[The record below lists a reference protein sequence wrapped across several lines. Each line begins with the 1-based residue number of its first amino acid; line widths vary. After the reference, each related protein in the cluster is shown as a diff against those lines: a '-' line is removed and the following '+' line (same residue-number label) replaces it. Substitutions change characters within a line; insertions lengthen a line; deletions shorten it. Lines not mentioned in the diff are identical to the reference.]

1 MFIIQIHLKGEVNIK
16 NRKIFLFLI
25 ILITI
30 TSLISCA
37 SRPGGGAMEPSV
49 SDGVPYKKFQSF
61 EYENT
66 KYSIYCLEYNSTF
79 EELLL
84 NDMIDKFN
92 YSCKELERK
101 ESDTWII
108 NYQHTNKYISE
119 EFDDDFINNVYL
131 LIKDLLLN
139 YEQKLDIIF
148 EIPVNNSKEERE
160 YIINNNIL
168 FEKLY
173 IIDLYIPF
181 RIVDESTSQTY
192 FISIP
197 VKNFLAYQQED
208 DLTIYYDEKKVILDY
223 NKFIS
228 SSK

>member
-1 MFIIQIHLKGEVNIK
+1 MFYL
-16 NRKIFLFLI
+16 
-25 ILITI
+25 
-30 TSLISCA
+30 
-37 SRPGGGAMEPSV
+37 
-49 SDGVPYKKFQSF
+49 
-61 EYENT
+61 
-66 KYSIYCLEYNSTF
+66 
-79 EELLL
+79 
-84 NDMIDKFN
+84 
-92 YSCKELERK
+92 
-101 ESDTWII
+101 
-108 NYQHTNKYISE
+108 
-119 EFDDDFINNVYL
+119 L

-160 YIINNNIL
+160 YVINNNIL

-181 RIVDESTSQTY
+181 RIINESTNQIY
-192 FISIP
+192 YISIP